1 MDEALVYLEDSNSES
16 RICYIKQGKQV
27 GDDWVLETDKS
38 FKSGFM
44 VVGILTG
51 MGTAPLIRVSSSTK
65 INLQYYVDYVLRPLF
80 TEHLPRLYGQDIN
93 KVFFHHD
100 KATSHT
106 SNLTTDYIN
115 EVAEELG
122 ITYIEKKEITVKC
135 LDASP
140 LDFFGFGYLKQRIA
154 KRKAKT
160 LEGFWKISQ
169 DE

>member
-65 INLQYYVDYVLRPLF
+65 INLQ
-80 TEHLPRLYGQDIN
+80 
-93 KVFFHHD
+93 
-100 KATSHT
+100 S
-106 SNLTTDYIN
+106 
-115 EVAEELG
+115 
-122 ITYIEKKEITVKC
+122 TVHR
-135 LDASP
+135 ASP
-140 LDFFGFGYLKQRIA
+140 SFIWTRY
-154 KRKAKT
+154 
-160 LEGFWKISQ
+160 
-169 DE
+169 